1 MDYQNM
7 LQIGV
12 VITALLI
19 AKSDGQQTSRET
31 SDVSSVYLIL
41 RDNLTDSGE
50 WKTAVYCNNGTF
62 VESMSLQVVK
72 RNNKN
77 YAAVNRIRLT
87 CKLVL
92 HGPLGFSKLFCFA
105 TRQNI
110 HTKSKMFTNQPDPER
125 APR

>member
-19 AKSDGQQTSRET
+19 AKSDGQQTSRQT
-31 SDVSSVYLIL
+31 SDVSSVHLIL

-72 RNNKN
+72 RNNTN
-77 YAAVNRIRLT
+77 YAAVNRIQLT

-92 HGPLGFSKLFCFA
+92 HGPLGLSNLFYFA
-105 TRQNI
+105 TR
-110 HTKSKMFTNQPDPER
+110 
-125 APR
+125 